1 MNPINRREFMRKG
14 AAGLASLPALAGISC
29 TTTPEPAPPKPAAPA
44 GPPLGLPIGVQL
56 YTVRD
61 QCVKD
66 FEGTIKQI
74 AAIGY
79 KNLEIYDFYGKTAV
93 EAKKLFD
100 AHGLR
105 AVSGHWMLPV
115 LQKKL
120 PKAIE
125 DAKTVG
131 CEYMVMPILE
141 NPADRKTLDQ
151 YRKLVASFNKIGEQV
166 KKAGLQFAYHNHNFE
181 FQTLDGKLVYEY
193 LLAELDPEL
202 VKMEMDCFWVTHAG
216 HDPVALME
224 KYPGRF
230 ALLHIKDL
238 KAGNEPA
245 TELDADKGTSLFA
258 EVGSGT
264 IDWKRIFAAAP
275 KGGLKHYF
283 VEQDFC
289 ERDPLESIKMSFDY
303 LSKLS
308 V

>member
-1 MNPINRREFMRKG
+1 MSPINRRDFLRKG
-14 AAGLASLPALAGISC
+14 AAGLASIPAIAGISC
-29 TTTPEPAPPKPAAPA
+29 TTAPQPAPPA
-44 GPPLGLPIGVQL
+44 GPPLGLPIGLQL

-61 QCVKD
+61 QCVAD

-79 KNLEIYDFYGKTAV
+79 KQVEVYDFYGKPAA
-93 EAKKLFD
+93 EARKLLD
-100 AHGLR
+100 DNGLK
-105 AVSGHWMLPV
+105 APSGHWMLPA

-120 PKAIE
+120 EKSIE
-125 DAKTVG
+125 DAKTIG

-141 NPADRKTLDQ
+141 NATDRKTLAQ
-151 YRKLVASFNKIGEQV
+151 YTKLVASFNKIGEQC

-181 FQTLDGKLVYEY
+181 FQTLDGKLVLEY

-202 VKMEMDCFWVTHAG
+202 VKFELDCFWVTHAG
-216 HDPVALME
+216 HDPVALFE

-230 ALLHIKDL
+230 PMLHIKDL
-238 KAGNEPA
+238 KAGNADA
-245 TELDADKGTSLFA
+245 TELDPRMGLFA

-264 IDWKRIFAAAP
+264 INWKRIFAAAP

-283 VEQDFC
+283 VEQDYC
-289 ERDPLESIKMSFDY
+289 ERPPLESVKMSFDY